1 MKGNKIQ
8 IEIVA
13 NEMQWKCEKKKKCF
27 AFVSK
32 IF

>member
-1 MKGNKIQ
+1 MKGNKIE

-13 NEMQWKCEKKKKCF
+13 NEMQWKCEKKKCF
-27 AFVSK
+27 AFVRK